1 MSTHLCSLVEYD
13 EPFTNH
19 RLKRTLVD
27 PLLPTQEFNP
37 VVQVIDKKDS
47 SLKR

>member
-27 PLLPTQEFNP
+27 PRLPGQEFNP
-37 VVQVIDKKDS
+37 VVQVMTGKIH
-47 SLKR
+47 L